1 MNHDQAV
8 RLICDTFERPFD
20 RDRFR
25 VFAKNLLNRVQDST
39 LTLSAAQLPAAFQP
53 YVASLERLGSY
64 EDPFHNRLDVLV
76 ARLHKETS
84 LHRARAMQR
93 NFIGHY
99 LSQGTGSGTADAA
112 LVAFVPPDADTW
124 RFSFVK
130 LAYRLGET
138 ARGRVAVKPDVTPT
152 KRLSYSVGKGEGS
165 HTAQAR
171 LLPFLEDDASDPGLD
186 RIEEAFSVE
195 AVTKQFFEEY
205 EHCFYKVVKPAVK
218 KILVDDAD
226 AHKFTQLLLNR
237 LLFCWF
243 LQKKS
248 WLGGKSDYLLTLFDR
263 AQNYTPP
270 ISFYDE
276 YLTHLFFEVLCNP
289 AEARRQPKRGD
300 PKISWEA
307 PFLNGGLFERSEL
320 DLKFEALG
328 RVPRLPSPVF
338 KAVLEDLFSRYNFT
352 IEESTPLDV
361 QVALDPELLGTIF
374 ERLVTGR
381 HETGSYYTPR
391 PVVGFMCREALVR
404 YLTGACVCFKN
415 GAHKIAEAL
424 VYDPDVTELSVTDSA
439 DIVRALDSV
448 RVCDLACGSGAYLVT
463 MLHELVGLYRTL
475 FSDKLKEPQKDY
487 DLKLRIIQRNLYGV
501 DLDDF
506 AVNIARLRLWLSL
519 VVDSEETDVSKVKP
533 LPNLDFKME
542 VGDSLSAANPED
554 SKGQLS
560 LHADLVKDYHTA
572 KSKFLSSHGPAKP
585 WLRQEAD
592 ELRQKIATW
601 VRHKHAP
608 LGFDWPVEFAEVF
621 ADGGFDIVVANP
633 PYVRADA
640 QFKHITA
647 EKLRQAEISRWKVYR
662 ATLLDSGIY
671 KTLYEKWD
679 LYVAFLERAHQLLR
693 PGGQMVFII
702 SDAYNAAK
710 YAKKSHEF
718 FLRQA
723 SIERIDFCTDIPL
736 FDAGVSNT
744 ILHYSK
750 APPAITHVPV
760 RVRRWGKTRDEF
772 ESNVETLLSKAQVE
786 LGAEVFKLDA
796 GNQVAAPQGFVPL
809 GHICYISKGMVI
821 HADERECQGAFST
834 DDVLSSS
841 RDARHPRRFVLGKD
855 VDKWTLRNVRF
866 LEWGTKR
873 APRQFSRPTFP
884 ELHGSKEKLV
894 AVRTPGAEPKVTYDE
909 DCLHYDASSVGF
921 VPWHLLHGVRNKS
934 IKKTAKYRSEVTT
947 TAERPLVMREQME
960 ETSRQYELK
969 YVLAVMN
976 STSAKDWLAA
986 RRRSKMHVYPDDW
999 KQLPIAPIPKGE
1011 QQAFVKLVDAIL
1023 AEFKKRGFPL
1033 PPASAARVAEL
1044 EHQIDE
1050 RVKGL
1055 YGL

>member
-1 MNHDQAV
+1 MTHDQAV
-8 RLICDTFERPFD
+8 RLIRDTLEQPFN

-25 VFAKNLLNRVQDST
+25 GFTKNLLNRVQDST
-39 LTLSAAQLPAAFQP
+39 LTLSASQLPAAFQP

-64 EDPFHNRLDVLV
+64 EDPFHSRLDVLV

-99 LSQGTGSGTADAA
+99 LSQGTGGGTADAA

-124 RFSFVK
+124 RFSLVK

-138 ARGRVAVKPDVTPT
+138 ARGRVIAKPDITPT
-152 KRLSYSVGKGEGS
+152 KRFSYSVGKGEGS

-415 GAHKIAEAL
+415 GAYRIAEAL
-424 VYDPDVTELSVTDSA
+424 VYDHDVTELSVADSA

-448 RVCDLACGSGAYLVT
+448 RICDLACGSGAYLVT

-519 VVDSEETDVSKVKP
+519 VVDSEETDVRKVEP
-533 LPNLDFKME
+533 LPNLDFKVE
-542 VGDSLSAANPED
+542 VGDSLTGRSPEGTKAGFLDVGVVSEYISA
-554 SKGQLS
+554 K
-560 LHADLVKDYHTA
+560 TA
-572 KSKFLSSHGPAKP
+572 FLTAHGPQKAI
-585 WLRQEAD
+585 LRTKTL
-592 ELRQKIATW
+592 ELRESIATW
-601 VRHKHAP
+601 WRLKHSP
-608 LGFDWPVEFAEVF
+608 LLFDWPVRFAEVF
-621 ADGGFDIVVANP
+621 LDGGYNIVLANP

-640 QFKHITA
+640 QFKHVTT
-647 EKLRQAEISRWKVYR
+647 EKLRQEEIARWKAYR
-662 ATLLDSGIY
+662 AELLDSGIY

-679 LYVAFLERAHQLLR
+679 LYVPFLERAFQLLR
-693 PGGQMVFII
+693 PGGQMVYII
-702 SDAYNAAK
+702 PDAYNAAK
-710 YAKKSHEF
+710 YASRSHEF
-718 FLRQA
+718 FLEHA
-723 SIERIDFCTDIPL
+723 SIERIDFCSEIPL

-744 ILHYSK
+744 ILHFAK
-750 APPAITHVPV
+750 TPPPASHVPV
-760 RVRRWGKTRDEF
+760 RARRWGKTRDEF
-772 ESNVETLLSKAQVE
+772 ELNCELLPATPQVE
-786 LGAEVFKLDA
+786 MGSALFRPDARGVEVS
-796 GNQVAAPQGFVPL
+796 QPGFVPL
-809 GHICYISKGMVI
+809 SHLCYVSKGMVL
-821 HADERECQGAFST
+821 HSEDPTGKVHFT
-834 DDVLSSS
+834 KDDLISEHQDGLHPKPFMEGKYMTKWVVRRVLY
-841 RDARHPRRFVLGKD
+841 
-855 VDKWTLRNVRF
+855 
-866 LEWGTKR
+866 LEYGSLR
-873 APRQFSRPTFP
+873 APKLCSRPTFP
-884 ELHGSKEKLV
+884 EMYEVPEKFISMDLSGS
-894 AVRTPGAEPKVTYDE
+894 TPKVAYDSARL
-909 DCLHYDASSVGF
+909 LHNHSAWSL
-921 VPWHLLHGVRNKS
+921 VPWHYLAGVRNKS
-934 IKKTAKYRSEVTT
+934 IRKSAKYRDECRRNDAPPS
-947 TAERPLVMREQME
+947 MYREQME
-960 ETSRQYELK
+960 DLSRQYESK
-969 YVLAVMN
+969 YLLAIMN
-976 STSAKDWLAA
+976 SGYSAEWLS
-986 RRRSKMHVYPDDW
+986 RRKRSKMRVYPDDW
-999 KQLPIAPIPKGE
+999 KQLPIAPIPKSK
-1011 QQAFVKLVDAIL
+1011 QQVLVKLVDSIL
-1023 AEFKKRGFPL
+1023 AEFKKHGYPL

-1044 EHQIDE
+1044 EREIDDH
-1050 RVKGL
+1050 VKAL

>member
-8 RLICDTFERPFD
+8 RLICDTFEKPFD

-25 VFAKNLLNRVQDST
+25 TFAKNLLNRMEDST
-39 LTLSAAQLPAAFQP
+39 LSLSAAQLPAAFQP
-53 YVASLERLGSY
+53 YVASLERLGYY
-64 EDPFHNRLDVLV
+64 EDPFHSRLDVLV

-93 NFIGHY
+93 NLIGHY
-99 LSQGTGSGTADAA
+99 LSQGTGGGTADAT

-138 ARGRVAVKPDVTPT
+138 ARGRVAAKPDVTPT
-152 KRLSYSVGKGEGS
+152 KRFSYSVGKGEGS

-424 VYDPDVTELSVTDSA
+424 VYDHDVTELSVADSA

-554 SKGQLS
+554 SQGQLS

-585 WLRQEAD
+585 GLRQEA
-592 ELRQKIATW
+592 EGLKQKVATW
-601 VRHKHAP
+601 VRVKHSP

-640 QFKHITA
+640 QFNHITS
-647 EKLRQAEISRWKVYR
+647 EKQRQEEIARWKVYR
-662 ATLLDSGIY
+662 AKLLQGGSY

-679 LYVAFLERAHQLLR
+679 LYVPFLERAHQLLR
-693 PGGQMVFII
+693 PGGQMVFIV
-702 SDAYNAAK
+702 SHAYNAAK

-718 FLRQA
+718 FLKHA
-723 SIERIDFCTDIPL
+723 SIERLDFCSDIPL
-736 FDAGVSNT
+736 FDAGVNNT
-744 ILHYSK
+744 IVHFAK
-750 APPAITHVPV
+750 AVPDATHVPV
-760 RVRRWGKTRDEF
+760 RVRRWGDTRDEF
-772 ESNVETLLSKAQVE
+772 EQNHELLPTGSQAMMGAALYKPDASGVEEKPGGLMH
-786 LGAEVFKLDA
+786 LGDVCF
-796 GNQVAAPQGFVPL
+796 
-809 GHICYISKGMVI
+809 ISKGMVI
-821 HADERECQGAFST
+821 HCDEKKAQGLFIAKDLVSNA
-834 DDVLSSS
+834 
-841 RDARHPRRFVLGKD
+841 RDQKHPRPYVEGKD
-855 VDKWTLRNVRF
+855 MTRWGIRRVRF
-866 LEWGTKR
+866 LEYGTKR
-873 APRQFSRPTFP
+873 APSMFSRPTFP
-884 ELHGSKEKLV
+884 ELHEARERLL
-894 AVRTPGAEPKVTYDE
+894 AVRMCGDTPAVIYD
-909 DCLHYDASSVGF
+909 DHGLLSNHTVNIF
-921 VPWHLLHGVRNKS
+921 VPWCSLKGVSNLS
-934 IKKTAKYRSEVTT
+934 IAKTAKYRYASPTGD
-947 TAERPLVMREQME
+947 REQRE
-960 ETSRQYELK
+960 EASRRFALK
-969 YVLAVMN
+969 YLLALMN
-976 STSAKDWLAA
+976 SAAA
-986 RRRSKMHVYPDDW
+986 RDFVNRVRRSKLDIYPDDW
-999 KQLPIAPIPKGE
+999 KELPIPDIPLARQQPIVE
-1011 QQAFVKLVDAIL
+1011 LVDAIL
-1023 AEFKKRGFPL
+1023 AEFNQHGYPL

-1044 EHQIDE
+1044 EREIDA
-1050 RVKGL
+1050 RVKAL
-1055 YGL
+1055 YGA